1 MQLMGEANHEP
12 IGDHPLMLYRETGVF
27 HSSYAEDQAIF
38 KLPLDRYAVWL
49 VVAIALFI
57 VPLVTTDYILTD
69 LITPFLIMSIAALG
83 LNVLTGYCG
92 QLSLGTGAFMALGA
106 FMTYKLVTSFPTAG
120 SFFGMEALP
129 GPDLFG
135 FKPFDVWFLVML
147 AATGLITAGVG
158 LIFGLPSLKIKGLYL
173 AVTTLAA
180 QFFLIWLFIKLPWFT
195 NYSPAGIAPAPPQ
208 TLFGFSVTGAASPV
222 VNRYLFVLLITILAA
237 LAVKNITRC
246 RYGRSW
252 MAIRD
257 MDIAAEIIGISP
269 TWAKL
274 SAFAF
279 SSFLI
284 GIAGALWAF
293 VKINSVQTDAYT
305 ILLSFQVL
313 FMVIIGGL
321 GSILGS
327 FLGAAF
333 IVLLPILLS
342 NAPAAMGLQISVELI
357 SHLEFMIFGGLII
370 FFLIVEPH
378 GLARLWQI
386 SKEKLRLW
394 PFPY

>member
-1 MQLMGEANHEP
+1 
-12 IGDHPLMLYRETGVF
+12 MLYRETGVF
-27 HSSYAEDQAIF
+27 HTSYAEDQAVF
-38 KLPLDRYAVWL
+38 KLPLDRYAVWA
-49 VVAIALFI
+49 VVAIAFTL
-57 VPLVTTDYILTD
+57 VPLLASDYVLTD

-120 SFFGMEALP
+120 ALFGLP
-129 GPDLFG
+129 LPEISLFG
-135 FKPFDVWFLVML
+135 FEPFDVWFLVML
-147 AATGLITAGVG
+147 AATGMITAVIG
-158 LIFGLPSLKIKGLYL
+158 LVFGLPSLKIKGLYL

-180 QFFLIWLFIKLPWFT
+180 QFFLIWLFIKVPWFT

-208 TLFGFSVTGAASPV
+208 TLFGFEVTGAASPV
-222 VNRYLFVLLITILAA
+222 VNRYLFVLAITVLAA
-237 LAVKNITRC
+237 IAVKNVTRC

-269 TWAKL
+269 TFAKL

-321 GSILGS
+321 GTVLGS

-333 IVLLPILLS
+333 VVLAPILLNIGLTS
-342 NAPAAMGLQISVELI
+342 MNPLFLTFGLGEISIAMIKHI
-357 SHLEFMIFGGLII
+357 EFMVFGALIV
-370 FFLIVEPH
+370 FFLVAEPH
-378 GLARLWQI
+378 GFARLWQI
-386 SKEKLRLW
+386 AKQKLRTW

>member
-1 MQLMGEANHEP
+1 
-12 IGDHPLMLYRETGVF
+12 MLYRETGVF
-27 HSSYAEDQAIF
+27 KTSYADDQAIF
-38 KLPLDRYAVWL
+38 RIPLDQYAIIGWL
-49 VVAIALFI
+49 VLAFFV
-57 VPLVTTDYILTD
+57 VPLTASNYVLSD
-69 LITPFLIMSIAALG
+69 LFTPFLIMSIAALG

-92 QLSLGTGAFMALGA
+92 QLSLGTGAFMALGG
-106 FMTYKLVTSFPTAG
+106 FMTYKLVTAFPPP
-120 SFFGMEALP
+120 ALLT
-129 GPDLFG
+129 DLAIFG
-135 FKPFDVWFLVML
+135 FAPLDVYFPVML
-147 AATGLITAGVG
+147 VLSGLITAAVG
-158 LIFGLPSLKIKGLYL
+158 LLFGLPSLKIKGLYL
-173 AVTTLAA
+173 AITTLAA
-180 QFFLIWLFIKLPWFT
+180 QFFLIWLFIKAPWFT

-208 TLFGFSVTGAASPV
+208 TTFGFEVTGAASPV
-222 VNRYLFVLLITILAA
+222 VNRYLFVLVLCVLIA
-237 LAVKNITRC
+237 LMVKNVTRC
-246 RYGRSW
+246 RYGRAW

-293 VKINSVQTDAYT
+293 VKINSVQTDAYG

-321 GSILGS
+321 GTVLGS

-333 IVLLPILLS
+333 VVTVPILLNLGLTALNPPL
-342 NAPAAMGLQISVELI
+342 NAIGLPGFEVAMIKHI
-357 SHLEFMIFGGLII
+357 EFILFGSMIIG
-370 FFLIVEPH
+370 FLILEPH
-378 GLARLWQI
+378 GFARLWQI
-386 SKEKLRLW
+386 GKQKLRTW

>member
-1 MQLMGEANHEP
+1 
-12 IGDHPLMLYRETGVF
+12 MLYRETGVF
-27 HSSYAEDQAIF
+27 HSSYAQDQSVF
-38 KLPLDRYAVWL
+38 KLPLDRYAVWI
-49 VVAIALFI
+49 VVAIAFFI
-57 VPLVTTDYILTD
+57 VPMVASNYVLTD
-69 LITPFLIMSIAALG
+69 LFTPFLIMSIAALG

-92 QLSLGTGAFMALGA
+92 QLSLGTGAFMALGG

-120 SFFGMEALP
+120 A
-129 GPDLFG
+129 LFG
-135 FKPFDVWFLVML
+135 VTLPEISLSGFAPFDIWFVVML
-147 AATGLITAGVG
+147 IMAGLITAVVG
-158 LIFGLPSLKIKGLYL
+158 LFFGLPSLKIKGLYL
-173 AVTTLAA
+173 AITTLAA
-180 QFFLIWLFIKLPWFT
+180 QFFLLWLFIKVPWFT

-208 TLFGFSVTGAASPV
+208 TLFGFEVTGAASPV
-222 VNRYLFVLLITILAA
+222 VNRYLFVLVLTIIAA
-237 LAVKNITRC
+237 LAVKNLARSS
-246 RYGRSW
+246 YGRSW

-269 TWAKL
+269 TFAKL

-321 GSILGS
+321 GTVLGS

-333 IVLLPILLS
+333 VVLTPILLNIGLTS
-342 NAPAAMGLQISVELI
+342 MNPLFLALGLGEINVAMIKHI
-357 SHLEFMIFGGLII
+357 EFMVFGALII

-378 GLARLWQI
+378 GFARLWQI
-386 SKEKLRLW
+386 AKQKLRTW

>member
-1 MQLMGEANHEP
+1 
-12 IGDHPLMLYRETGVF
+12 MLYRETGVF
-27 HSSYAEDQAIF
+27 HTSYAQDQAIF
-38 KLPLDRYAVWL
+38 RIPLDRL
-49 VVAIALFI
+49 AIAGWLILGFVL
-57 VPLVTTDYILTD
+57 VPLFASSYVLID
-69 LITPFLIMSIAALG
+69 LLTPFLIMAIAALG

-92 QLSLGTGAFMALGA
+92 QLSLGTGAFMALGG
-106 FMTYKLVTSFPTAG
+106 FMTYKLVTAFPNA
-120 SFFGMEALP
+120 SALLAFDL
-129 GPDLFG
+129 PDIAILG
-135 FKPFDVWFLVML
+135 VRPFDLWFLVVLL
-147 AATGLITAGVG
+147 AAGLITAAVG

-180 QFFLIWLFIKLPWFT
+180 QFFLLWLFVKVPWFT
-195 NYSPAGIAPAPPQ
+195 NYSPAGIAPAPPR
-208 TLFGFSVTGAASPV
+208 TLFGIPVTGAASPV
-222 VNRYLFVLLITILAA
+222 VNRYLFVLALTVLAA
-237 LAVKNITRC
+237 LAVKNLTRC
-246 RYGRSW
+246 RTGRSW

-257 MDIAAEIIGISP
+257 MDIAAEMIGISP
-269 TWAKL
+269 TAAKL

-305 ILLSFQVL
+305 ILVSFQVL

-321 GSILGS
+321 GSVLGS

-333 IVLLPILLS
+333 VSFAPILL
-342 NAPAAMGLQISVELI
+342 NIGLTALNPHLRALGLDGIEVAMIKHI
-357 SHLEFMIFGGLII
+357 EFMTFGALII
-370 FFLIVEPH
+370 LFLIVEPH

-386 SKEKLRLW
+386 AKQKLQTW

>member
-1 MQLMGEANHEP
+1 
-12 IGDHPLMLYRETGVF
+12 MLYRETGVF
-27 HSSYAEDQAIF
+27 HSSYAEDQSVF
-38 KLPLDRYAVWL
+38 RLPLDRYAVWI

-57 VPLVTTDYILTD
+57 VPLVASNYVLTAL
-69 LITPFLIMSIAALG
+69 LIPFLIMSIAALG

-92 QLSLGTGAFMALGA
+92 QLSLGTGAFMALGG
-106 FMTYKLVTSFPTAG
+106 FMTYKLVTTLPTAG
-120 SFFGMEALP
+120 A
-129 GPDLFG
+129 LFG
-135 FKPFDVWFLVML
+135 VTLPEISILGFEPFDVWFVVILVM
-147 AATGLITAGVG
+147 TGLITAVVG
-158 LIFGLPSLKIKGLYL
+158 LFFGLPSLKIKGLYL

-180 QFFLIWLFIKLPWFT
+180 QFFLLWLFIKVPWFT

-208 TLFGFSVTGAASPV
+208 SLFGFSITGAASPIE
-222 VNRYLFVLLITILAA
+222 NRYLFVLVLTILAA
-237 LAVKNITRC
+237 LAVKNLARAT
-246 RYGRSW
+246 YGRSW

-269 TWAKL
+269 TFAKL

-293 VKINSVQTDAYT
+293 VQINSVQTDSYG
-305 ILLSFQVL
+305 ILISFQVL

-321 GSILGS
+321 GTVLGS

-333 IVLLPILLS
+333 VVLTPILLNIGLTS
-342 NAPAAMGLQISVELI
+342 MNPLFVSIGLGEISIAMIKHI
-357 SHLEFMIFGGLII
+357 EFMVFGALII
-370 FFLIVEPH
+370 FFLVVEPH
-378 GLARLWQI
+378 GFARLWQI
-386 SKEKLRLW
+386 AKQKLRTW

>member
-1 MQLMGEANHEP
+1 
-12 IGDHPLMLYRETGVF
+12 MLYRETGVF
-27 HSSYAEDQAIF
+27 HSSYAGDQAVF
-38 KLPLDRYAVWL
+38 KIPLDRYAL
-49 VVAIALFI
+49 YAIVAFALFI
-57 VPLVTTDYILTD
+57 VPLFASNYVLTD
-69 LITPFLIMSIAALG
+69 LLAPFLIMSIAALG

-92 QLSLGTGAFMALGA
+92 QLSLGTGAFMALGG
-106 FMTYKLVTSFPTAG
+106 FMTYKLVTGFPTA
-120 SFFGMEALP
+120 SAFLSTFFGADISLP
-129 GPDLFG
+129 AVSIAGIN
-135 FKPFDVWFLVML
+135 PFDVWFLVLL
-147 AATGLITAGVG
+147 AGTGLITAAVG
-158 LIFGLPSLKIKGLYL
+158 LLFGLPSLKIKGLYL

-180 QFFLIWLFIKLPWFT
+180 QFFLLWLFIKAPWFT

-222 VNRYLFVLLITILAA
+222 VNRYIFVLLVTIVAA
-237 LAVKNITRC
+237 IAVKNVTRC

-269 TWAKL
+269 TFAKL

-293 VKINSVQTDAYT
+293 VKINSVQTDAYG

-321 GSILGS
+321 GTVLGS

-333 IVLLPILLS
+333 VTLSPILL
-342 NAPAAMGLQISVELI
+342 NIGLTAFNPTLIALGLGQIEVAMIKHI
-357 SHLEFMIFGGLII
+357 EFMIFGALII

-378 GLARLWQI
+378 GFARLWQI
-386 SKEKLRLW
+386 AKQKLRTW